1 MCALIKL
8 EKFLKI
14 ISHKTN
20 YKEELA
26 ISPVIERSNV
36 KQIVIKGDRH
46 NESHRSSS
54 LEMIGISVVRG
65 KHHKYWTKCYYE
77 AAPRHQDNNLSFV
90 DRRVEEPMFCSRAC
104 MERFS

>member
-20 YKEELA
+20 YKEELP
-26 ISPVIERSNV
+26 SPPVIERCNV

-54 LEMIGISVVRG
+54 LEMVGISVVRG
-65 KHHKYWTKCYYE
+65 KHHKYWTKCDYK
-77 AAPRHQDNNLSFV
+77 AAPRHQDNNLSSA
-90 DRRVEEPMFCSRAC
+90 DRRVEEPRFC
-104 MERFS
+104 